1 MADDLISLSFT
12 IEPQAAGDAAAIED
26 LLDRAFGPDRHG
38 RTAYRL
44 RDGVAPVEALSL
56 VARDGHRFL
65 GTLRFWPV
73 EIAPEDGGDN
83 VSALLLGPLA
93 VAPDL
98 KGKGIGITLMREG
111 LARAREAGHRA
122 VILVGDF
129 DYYRRVGFV
138 RMAPGQ
144 FTMPGPVDE
153 ARLLYLE
160 LAPGSLAG
168 VSGRIVPARPR
179 DA

>member
-12 IEPQAAGDAAAIED
+12 IEAQGAADLPAVED

-44 RDGVAPVEALSL
+44 RDGVEPVAELSL
-56 VARDGHRFL
+56 VARSPERFL
-65 GTLRFWPV
+65 GTLRFWPI
-73 EIAPEDGGDN
+73 EIAPENGGDN
-83 VSALLLGPLA
+83 IAALLLGPLA

-160 LAPGSLAG
+160 LAPGSLDGIAG
-168 VSGRIVPARPR
+168 DIVKVRAG

>member
-1 MADDLISLSFT
+1 MADDPISLSFT
-12 IEPQAAGDAAAIED
+12 IEPQGPADLPAVED

-44 RDGVAPVEALSL
+44 RDGVEPVDALSL
-56 VARDGHRFL
+56 VARDGDGFL
-65 GTLRFWPV
+65 GTLRFWPI
-73 EIAPEDGGDN
+73 EIAPENGGDN
-83 VSALLLGPLA
+83 VAALLLGPLA

-160 LAPGSLAG
+160 LAPDSLAG
-168 VSGRIVPARPR
+168 VAGRIVRAGRR
-179 DA
+179 DG

>member
-1 MADDLISLSFT
+1 MADDLISLSFI
-12 IEPQAAGDAAAIED
+12 IEPQRPTDLPLVED

-44 RDGVAPVEALSL
+44 RDGVEPVAELSL
-56 VARDGHRFL
+56 VARDDSRFL
-65 GTLRFWPV
+65 GTLRFWPIEV
-73 EIAPEDGGDN
+73 APFDGGEP
-83 VSALLLGPLA
+83 VPALLLGPLA
-93 VAPDL
+93 VEPAL

-111 LARAREAGHRA
+111 LARAREAGHKA
-122 VILVGDF
+122 VILVGDY

-138 RMAPGQ
+138 RMEPGQ

-160 LAPGSLAG
+160 LSPGSLAAVRG
-168 VSGRIVPARPR
+168 AIVKPGASRR
-179 DA
+179 